1 MFEDIGANI
10 YSSTGFEKSISLI
23 VDGER
28 ANILNKVHDL
38 LKKFQ
43 TTAITSQE
51 NLALFRVHGALL
63 KSNRDD
69 IVELFSGLDYKHL
82 ESNDTMIEIV
92 VPWDEKEKTEQLLS
106 KEIQLIIEK

>member
-1 MFEDIGANI
+1 M
-10 YSSTGFEKSISLI
+10 I
-23 VDGER
+23 VDGEH
-28 ANILNKVHDL
+28 ATILNQVHDQ

-51 NLALFRVHGALL
+51 NLAQFRVHGALL

-82 ESNDTMIEIV
+82 ESNDTMVEIV
-92 VPWDEKEKTEQLLS
+92 VPWDEKEKTEQLLT
-106 KEIQLIIEK
+106 KAIQLIKEK